1 MHTSGLILIA
11 ALWALGAG
19 GLTWVATIPLR
30 RSFAGQLASPV
41 LIATFAS
48 LAAILGSEHA
58 MFYASGD
65 FRVAVVVA
73 LAAGLIAAAA
83 AFASAQMLTRDT
95 RAVSLAVQAVGEGRQ
110 PDASNARM
118 SGELARLRQQVND
131 AGRRLAEAGDRE
143 RSLEN
148 SRRELIA
155 WVSHDLRTPLAGLRA
170 MAEALED
177 GLVETPERYYKQIR
191 VDVDT
196 LTEMVDDLFEL
207 SRIQAG
213 ALRLGNEHL
222 SLDDIV
228 SDCIAAL
235 EPLARTH
242 QVSLSG
248 SSTGPVVVVGDGREL
263 NRAVTNL
270 IVNAI
275 RHTREDGVV
284 RVAVHPAESDAAQV
298 EVVVADECG
307 GIPADELAR
316 VFDIGFRG
324 EPARTP
330 NPGVPG
336 GAGLGLAITRGI
348 VEAHHGTVEAANAED
363 GEGCRFTVRL
373 PLTRDSPVC
382 GGDRPSQLGR

>member
-1 MHTSGLILIA
+1 MHTGGLILVA

-19 GLTWVATIPLR
+19 VLAWVVTIPLR

-41 LIATFAS
+41 LVATAAS

-83 AFASAQMLTRDT
+83 AFGGAHMLVRDT
-95 RAVSLAVQAVGEGRQ
+95 RTVGRAVEAVGEGRV
-110 PDASNARM
+110 PDTSTARM
-118 SGELARLRQQVND
+118 SGELSRLRGQVDD
-131 AGRRLAEAGDRE
+131 ASRRLGEASERE

-213 ALRLGNEHL
+213 ALRLGNEPV

-235 EPLARTH
+235 EPLARAH
-242 QVSLSG
+242 HVGLRGASFGDS
-248 SSTGPVVVVGDGREL
+248 VVIGDGREL

-270 IVNAI
+270 VVNAI
-275 RHTREDGVV
+275 RHTRDDGIVHIDV
-284 RVAVHPAESDAAQV
+284 RADPGDRRRV
-298 EVVVADECG
+298 EMLVTDECG
-307 GIPADELAR
+307 GIPPEELAR

-330 NPGVPG
+330 DPGVPG

-348 VEAHHGTVEAANAED
+348 IEAHHGTVQVVNA
-363 GEGCRFTVRL
+363 GEGCRFSVQL
-373 PLTRDSPVC
+373 PA
-382 GGDRPSQLGR
+382 

>member
-1 MHTSGLILIA
+1 MHTSGLILVA
-11 ALWALGAG
+11 AMWALGAG
-19 GLTWVATIPLR
+19 ALTWLATIPLR
-30 RSFAGQLASPV
+30 RSFAGQLAAPV

-83 AFASAQMLTRDT
+83 AFASAHMLVRDT
-95 RAVSLAVQAVGEGRQ
+95 RTVTRAVQAVGEGRR
-110 PDASNARM
+110 PDVSTARM
-118 SGELARLRQQVND
+118 SGDLSRLRAEVD
-131 AGRRLAEAGDRE
+131 EAARRLNEAGERE

-213 ALRLGNEHL
+213 ALRLGTEL
-222 SLDDIV
+222 ISLDDIV

-235 EPLARTH
+235 EPLSRAH
-242 QVSLSG
+242 QVSLVGAAHGDS
-248 SSTGPVVVVGDGREL
+248 VVTGDGREL
-263 NRAVTNL
+263 NRAMTNL

-275 RHTREDGVV
+275 RHTRDDGTVQVDVRPRRSVPSDPSSAAVGAVVDGVE
-284 RVAVHPAESDAAQV
+284 VAVT
-298 EVVVADECG
+298 DECG

-330 NPGVPG
+330 DPGVPG

-348 VEAHHGTVEAANAED
+348 VEAHHGTVEVSNV
-363 GEGCRFTVRL
+363 GSGCRFTIRL
-373 PLTRDSPVC
+373 PR
-382 GGDRPSQLGR
+382 

>member
-1 MHTSGLILIA
+1 MHTSGLILVA
-11 ALWALGAG
+11 AMWALGAG
-19 GLTWVATIPLR
+19 ALTWLATIPLR
-30 RSFAGQLASPV
+30 RSFAGQLAAPV

-65 FRVAVVVA
+65 FRVAIVVA

-83 AFASAQMLTRDT
+83 AFASAHMLVRDT
-95 RAVSLAVQAVGEGRQ
+95 RTVTRAVQAVGEGRR
-110 PDASNARM
+110 PDVSTARM
-118 SGELARLRQQVND
+118 SGDLSRLRAEVD
-131 AGRRLAEAGDRE
+131 EAARRLNEAGERE

-213 ALRLGNEHL
+213 ALRLGTEL
-222 SLDDIV
+222 ISLDDIV
-228 SDCIAAL
+228 SDCLAAL
-235 EPLARTH
+235 EPLARAH
-242 QVSLSG
+242 QVSLVG
-248 SSTGPVVVVGDGREL
+248 SAHGDSVVTGDGREL
-263 NRAVTNL
+263 NRAMTNL

-275 RHTREDGVV
+275 RHTRDDGAVRVDVRPHHSDPARTLVDGVE
-284 RVAVHPAESDAAQV
+284 VAVT
-298 EVVVADECG
+298 DECG
-307 GIPADELAR
+307 GIPPDELAR

-330 NPGVPG
+330 DPGVPG

-348 VEAHHGTVEAANAED
+348 VEAHHGTVEVTNV
-363 GEGCRFTVRL
+363 GSGCRFTIRL
-373 PLTRDSPVC
+373 PR
-382 GGDRPSQLGR
+382 

>member
-1 MHTSGLILIA
+1 MHTGGLIVVA

-19 GLTWVATIPLR
+19 VLTWVVTIPLR

-73 LAAGLIAAAA
+73 LAAGLIAAAT
-83 AFASAQMLTRDT
+83 AFASAHMLVRDT
-95 RAVSLAVQAVGEGRQ
+95 RTVARAVQAVGQGRR
-110 PDASNARM
+110 PDVSTARM
-118 SGELARLRQQVND
+118 SGELARLRSEVD
-131 AGRRLAEAGDRE
+131 EAARRLNEAGERE

-213 ALRLGNEHL
+213 ALRLGNERI

-235 EPLARTH
+235 EPLARAH
-242 QVSLSG
+242 QVGLVG
-248 SSTGPVVVVGDGREL
+248 AAHGDAVVTGDGREL
-263 NRAVTNL
+263 NRAMTNL

-275 RHTREDGVV
+275 RHTRADGTVLVQVRSGRPDPADGV
-284 RVAVHPAESDAAQV
+284 
-298 EVVVADECG
+298 EVTVTDECG

-330 NPGVPG
+330 DPGVPG

-348 VEAHHGTVEAANAED
+348 VEAHHGTVQVANAD
-363 GEGCRFTVRL
+363 NGQGCTFSVRL
-373 PLTRDSPVC
+373 PR
-382 GGDRPSQLGR
+382 

>member
-1 MHTSGLILIA
+1 MHTSGLILVA
-11 ALWALGAG
+11 AMWALGAG
-19 GLTWVATIPLR
+19 ALTWLATIPLR
-30 RSFAGQLASPV
+30 RSFAGQLAAPV

-65 FRVAVVVA
+65 FRVAIVVA

-83 AFASAQMLTRDT
+83 AFASAHMLVRDT
-95 RAVSLAVQAVGEGRQ
+95 RTVTRAVRAVGEGRR
-110 PDASNARM
+110 PDVSTARM
-118 SGELARLRQQVND
+118 SGDLSRLRAEVD
-131 AGRRLAEAGDRE
+131 EAARRLNEAGERE

-213 ALRLGNEHL
+213 ALRLGTDRI

-235 EPLARTH
+235 EPLARAH
-242 QVSLSG
+242 QVRLVG
-248 SSTGPVVVVGDGREL
+248 SAHGDSVLTGDGREL
-263 NRAVTNL
+263 NRAMTNL

-275 RHTREDGVV
+275 RHTRDDGTV
-284 RVAVHPAESDAAQV
+284 RIDVRAGTGSSSAGNGEVEVAVT
-298 EVVVADECG
+298 DECG

-330 NPGVPG
+330 GQGVPG

-348 VEAHHGTVEAANAED
+348 IEAHSGAIRVENVS
-363 GEGCRFTVRL
+363 GGCAFVIRL
-373 PLTRDSPVC
+373 PVAA
-382 GGDRPSQLGR
+382 

>member
-1 MHTSGLILIA
+1 MHTSGLILVA
-11 ALWALGAG
+11 AMWAVGAG
-19 GLTWVATIPLR
+19 ALTWLATIPLR
-30 RSFAGQLASPV
+30 RSFAGQLAAPV

-83 AFASAQMLTRDT
+83 AFASAHILVRDT
-95 RAVSLAVQAVGEGRQ
+95 RTVTRAVQAVGQGRR
-110 PDASNARM
+110 PDVSTARM
-118 SGELARLRQQVND
+118 SGDLARLRAEVD
-131 AGRRLAEAGDRE
+131 EAARRLNEAGERE

-213 ALRLGNEHL
+213 ALRLGTEL
-222 SLDDIV
+222 ISLDDIV

-235 EPLARTH
+235 EPLARAH
-242 QVSLSG
+242 QVRLLG
-248 SSTGPVVVVGDGREL
+248 SAHGDSVVTGDGREL
-263 NRAVTNL
+263 NRAMTNL

-275 RHTREDGVV
+275 RHTRDDGAVLIDV
-284 RVAVHPAESDAAQV
+284 RPRPADPADPADPAGSADRTGGGV
-298 EVVVADECG
+298 EVTVTDECG

-330 NPGVPG
+330 DPGVPG

-348 VEAHHGTVEAANAED
+348 VEAHHGTVEVTNV
-363 GEGCRFTVRL
+363 GSGCRFTIRL
-373 PLTRDSPVC
+373 PR
-382 GGDRPSQLGR
+382 

>member
-1 MHTSGLILIA
+1 MHLGRLVLTAVIWAGCVGLAVWLI
-11 ALWALGAG
+11 
-19 GLTWVATIPLR
+19 TIPLR
-30 RSFAGQLASPV
+30 RSFAGQLAAPV

-48 LAAILGSEHA
+48 LAAIVGSERA

-65 FRVAVVVA
+65 FRVALVVA
-73 LAAGLIAAAA
+73 VAAGLLAAAT
-83 AFASAQMLTRDT
+83 AFLGAQSLTRDK
-95 RAVSLAVQAVGEGRQ
+95 RAVARAVQAVGEGRLPETEQ
-110 PDASNARM
+110 RPM
-118 SGELARLRQQVND
+118 HTEMQTLRRQVEQT
-131 AGRRLAEAGDRE
+131 AHRLAEANERE
-143 RSLEN
+143 RGLEN
-148 SRRELIA
+148 ARRELIA

-213 ALRLGNEHL
+213 ALRLSAERI
-222 SLDDIV
+222 SLDDLV
-228 SDCIAAL
+228 SDCVAAL
-235 EPLARTH
+235 EPLAGAHAVRLT
-242 QVSLSG
+242 G
-248 SSTGPVVVVGDGREL
+248 RSTGSATVVGDGREL
-263 NRAVTNL
+263 NRALTNL

-275 RHTREDGVV
+275 RHTRGGGMVDVEV
-284 RVAVHPAESDAAQV
+284 RRAGGDRPATEMADPGRV
-298 EVVVADECG
+298 EVVVDDECG
-307 GIPADELAR
+307 GIPAADLGR

-348 VEAHHGTVEAANAED
+348 VEAHQGTVMVYNA
-363 GEGCRFTVRL
+363 GAGCRFVLSL
-373 PLTRDSPVC
+373 PAAP
-382 GGDRPSQLGR
+382 

>member
-1 MHTSGLILIA
+1 MHTSGLILVA

-19 GLTWVATIPLR
+19 ALTWLATIPLR
-30 RSFAGQLASPV
+30 RSFAGQLAAPV

-83 AFASAQMLTRDT
+83 AFASAHMLVRDT
-95 RAVSLAVQAVGEGRQ
+95 RTVTRAVRAVGEGRR
-110 PDASNARM
+110 PDVSPARM
-118 SGELARLRQQVND
+118 SGELSRLRAEVD
-131 AGRRLAEAGDRE
+131 EAARRLNEAGERE

-213 ALRLGNEHL
+213 ALRLGTDRI

-235 EPLARTH
+235 EPLARAH
-242 QVSLSG
+242 QVRLVG
-248 SSTGPVVVVGDGREL
+248 SAHGDSVVTGDGREL
-263 NRAVTNL
+263 NRAMTNL

-275 RHTREDGVV
+275 RHTRDDGTVQV
-284 RVAVHPAESDAAQV
+284 NVAPEMVSASPGSGNGDRDAVEVAVT
-298 EVVVADECG
+298 DECG

-330 NPGVPG
+330 DPGVPG

-348 VEAHHGTVEAANAED
+348 VEAHHGTVEVTNV
-363 GEGCRFTVRL
+363 GSGCRFTVRL
-373 PLTRDSPVC
+373 PR
-382 GGDRPSQLGR
+382 

>member
-11 ALWALGAG
+11 ALWAIGAG

-30 RSFAGQLASPV
+30 RSFAGKLASPV

-58 MFYASGD
+58 MFYHSGD
-65 FRVAVVVA
+65 FRVAIVVA

-83 AFASAQMLTRDT
+83 AFGSAQMLARDT

-118 SGELARLRQQVND
+118 SGELAHLRQQVND

-213 ALRLGNEHL
+213 ALRLGNERV

-242 QVSLSG
+242 QVTLSG
-248 SSTGPVVVVGDGREL
+248 SSTGSVVVVGDGREL

-284 RVAVHPAESDAAQV
+284 RVAVHAADADAGQV
-298 EVVVADECG
+298 EVTVADECG
-307 GIPADELAR
+307 GIPDDELAR

-330 NPGVPG
+330 DPGVPG

-348 VEAHHGTVEAANAED
+348 VEAHHGTVEVANV
-363 GEGCRFTVRL
+363 GSGCRFTVRL
-373 PLTRDSPVC
+373 PR
-382 GGDRPSQLGR
+382 

>member
-1 MHTSGLILIA
+1 MHTGGIIMIA
-11 ALWALGAG
+11 ALWALVAGA
-19 GLTWVATIPLR
+19 LTWAVTIPLR

-48 LAAILGSEHA
+48 LAAILGSEQA

-83 AFASAQMLTRDT
+83 AFGSAHMLVRDT
-95 RAVSLAVQAVGEGRQ
+95 RAVSRAVQAVSEGRR
-110 PDASNARM
+110 PDVSNDRM
-118 SGELARLRQQVND
+118 SGELAHLREQVND
-131 AGRRLAEAGDRE
+131 AGRRLAEAGERE

-213 ALRLGNEHL
+213 ALRLGSERVG
-222 SLDDIV
+222 LDDIV

-235 EPLARTH
+235 EPLARAH
-242 QVSLSG
+242 QVTLSG
-248 SSTGPVVVVGDGREL
+248 SSTGAVVVVGDGREL

-270 IVNAI
+270 VVNAI

-284 RVAVHPAESDAAQV
+284 RVAVRAAGARDGEAATSAATV
-298 EVVVADECG
+298 EVTVADECG
-307 GIPADELAR
+307 GIATEELTR

-348 VEAHHGTVEAANAED
+348 VEAHHGTVDAANAED

-373 PLTRDSPVC
+373 PVQVP
-382 GGDRPSQLGR
+382 DRG

>member
-11 ALWALGAG
+11 AMWAIGAG
-19 GLTWVATIPLR
+19 VLTWLATIPLR
-30 RSFAGQLASPV
+30 RSFAGKLASPV

-65 FRVAVVVA
+65 FRVAIVVA

-83 AFASAQMLTRDT
+83 AFGSAQMLARDT
-95 RAVSLAVQAVGEGRQ
+95 RTVSLAVQAVGEGRR
-110 PDASNARM
+110 PEASTARM
-118 SGELARLRQQVND
+118 SGELAQLREKVDD
-131 AGRRLAEAGDRE
+131 AGRRLAEAGERE

-213 ALRLGNEHL
+213 ALRLGNERV

-235 EPLARTH
+235 EPLARAH
-242 QVSLSG
+242 RVSLEGSSSG
-248 SSTGPVVVVGDGREL
+248 SVVVVGDGREL

-270 IVNAI
+270 VVNAI

-284 RVAVHPAESDAAQV
+284 RLAVRAVGADEHAVGGDDRSESGLV
-298 EVVVADECG
+298 EVTVADECG
-307 GIPADELAR
+307 GIPADELTR

-348 VEAHHGTVEAANAED
+348 VEAHHGTVDAANADD
-363 GEGCRFTVRL
+363 GEGCTFTVRL
-373 PLTRDSPVC
+373 PR
-382 GGDRPSQLGR
+382 

>member
-1 MHTSGLILIA
+1 VTHTGGLILVA
-11 ALWALGAG
+11 AMWALGAG
-19 GLTWVATIPLR
+19 ALAWVATIPLR

-83 AFASAQMLTRDT
+83 AFASAQMLVRDT
-95 RAVSLAVQAVGEGRQ
+95 LTVTRAVQAVGEGRR
-110 PDASNARM
+110 PVASTARM
-118 SGELARLRQQVND
+118 SGELARLRAEVD
-131 AGRRLAEAGDRE
+131 AAGRRLNEAGERE

-155 WVSHDLRTPLAGLRA
+155 WVSHDLRTPLAGMRA

-213 ALRLGNEHL
+213 ALRLGNDRI
-222 SLDDIV
+222 SVADIV

-235 EPLARTH
+235 EPLARAH
-242 QVSLSG
+242 QVSLVG
-248 SSTGPVVVVGDGREL
+248 SSVGDAVVSGDGREL
-263 NRAVTNL
+263 NRAFTNL
-270 IVNAI
+270 VVNAI
-275 RHTREDGVV
+275 RHTRDEGVV
-284 RVAVHPAESDAAQV
+284 RVEVRSCDRPEAGV
-298 EVVVADECG
+298 EVSVTDECG
-307 GIPADELAR
+307 GIRVDELAR

-330 NPGVPG
+330 GQGVPG

-348 VEAHHGTVEAANAED
+348 VEAHHGTVEVTNA
-363 GEGCRFTVRL
+363 GEGCRFTVHL
-373 PLTRDSPVC
+373 PR
-382 GGDRPSQLGR
+382 